1 MNKKLLAFIMAACM
15 TLGLSQGAMAMD
27 NYGTITVDGYAQD
40 TYVANQSMV
49 VATVKTEKANVQE
62 AKAENDQIFTSFR
75 QSLRDMGILDKDI
88 RTTDYRTNDR
98 RHYKD
103 NGDDYMVTY
112 EVSNTVR
119 VTLDDTSKTSAV
131 LAAAAQAGISDVS
144 LSKLDL
150 NPKDKAAQEQALL
163 VQAAKDARQKADAL
177 AAALGTRVI
186 GVESLNRNRYDYGN
200 SFRSVKLAVAD
211 VAEAS
216 PVIENGTDTEDM
228 HVTVVFKVK

>member
-1 MNKKLLAFIMAACM
+1 MHKKFVALMIAGCM
-15 TLGLSQGAMAMD
+15 GLVLSQPVAAD

-49 VATVKTEKANVQE
+49 VASVRTEKASVQE
-62 AKAENDQIFTSFR
+62 AKAENDRMFTQFR
-75 QSLRDMGILDKDI
+75 QSLRDIGIPDKDI
-88 RTTDYRTNDR
+88 RTTDYQTNDR
-98 RHYKD
+98 HHYKD
-103 NGDDYMVTY
+103 NSDDYTLTY
-112 EVSNTVR
+112 EVTNTVR
-119 VTLDDTSKTSAV
+119 VTINDTSKTSAV
-131 LAAAAQAGISDVS
+131 LAAAAQAGISDAS

-150 NPKDKAAQEQALL
+150 NPQDKALQEQDLL
-163 VQAAKDARQKADAL
+163 VKAAKDARQKADAL